1 MVGFCYANMDQ
12 LHKEVNMTDNLSLE
26 YALKSLD
33 GLSVGDAFG
42 ELFFRR
48 SAFETTF
55 EDLPKTFW
63 EWTDDTHMAL
73 SIVECLKT
81 YQHIDQDELAKMFA
95 KRYKQDPHRGYA
107 GGAHKLLGKVA
118 LGANWR
124 DISPK
129 LFGTGSFGNGSA
141 MRAAPIG
148 GYFYNNINRAAK
160 EAELSAEVTHYHIE
174 GKAGAIAVAV
184 AAAIASNKPYPT
196 GVDFL
201 KEIIPYVPDGETKS
215 KIEFATQIPSGDII
229 NAMRELG
236 SGEKVSAQDTVP
248 FCLWSAAYHLDNYE
262 TALWNTAKGLGDVDT
277 TCAIVGGIVALSATK
292 IPEDYLK
299 RREPLKF

>member
-1 MVGFCYANMDQ
+1 
-12 LHKEVNMTDNLSLE
+12 MTDLSVE

-48 SAFETTF
+48 SPYNATF
-55 EDLPKTFW
+55 DSLPQTFW

-73 SIVECLKT
+73 SIVQCLIVHK
-81 YQHIDQDELAKMFA
+81 HIEQDALAGMFA

-107 GGAHKLLGKVA
+107 GGAHRLLGEVA
-118 LGANWR
+118 RGGNWR
-124 DISPK
+124 AISPK
-129 LFGTGSFGNGSA
+129 LFGTGSFGNGGA

-148 GYFYNNINRAAK
+148 GFFYDDVNKAAK

-184 AAAIASNKPYPT
+184 AAAIAANKPYPI
-196 GVDFL
+196 GVEFL
-201 KEIIPYVPDGETKS
+201 KAIIPYVPEGETRS
-215 KIEFATQIPSGDII
+215 KIELAAQIPSDAII
-229 NAMRELG
+229 DAMKQLG

-248 FCLWSAAYHLDNYE
+248 FCLWSAAHHLDNYE
-262 TALWNTAKGLGDVDT
+262 AALWNTAKGLGDVDT
-277 TCAIVGGIVALSATK
+277 TCAIVGGIVALSA
-292 IPEDYLK
+292 PEVPEAYLK
-299 RREPLKF
+299 RREPISIES

>member
-1 MVGFCYANMDQ
+1 
-12 LHKEVNMTDNLSLE
+12 MTGDLAVE

-48 SAFETTF
+48 SPFDTTF
-55 EDLPKTFW
+55 DDLPQTFW

-73 SIVECLKT
+73 SIVECLKIH
-81 YQHIDQDELAKMFA
+81 QHIEQDELAKMFA

-107 GGAHKLLGKVA
+107 GGAHRLLGEVA
-118 LGANWR
+118 LGGNWR

-129 LFGTGSFGNGSA
+129 LFGAGSFGNGGA

-148 GYFYNNINRAAK
+148 GYFHNDLSRTVK
-160 EAELSAEVTHYHIE
+160 EAELSAEITHFHVE
-174 GKAGAIAVAV
+174 GRAGAIAVAV
-184 AAAIASNKPYPT
+184 AAAIAANKPYPT

-201 KEIIPYVPDGETKS
+201 KEISPYVPEGETKS
-215 KIEFATQIPSGDII
+215 KIELAAHIPQNAII
-229 NAMRELG
+229 DAMKQLG
-236 SGEKVSAQDTVP
+236 SGEKVSAQDTAP
-248 FCLWSAAYHLDNYE
+248 FCLWSAAYHLDNFE
-262 TALWNTAKGLGDVDT
+262 LALWNTAKGLGDVDT
-277 TCAIVGGIVALSATK
+277 TCAIVGGIVAMSAPK
-292 IPEDYLK
+292 IPEEYLK